1 MANEISIL
9 QEMVL
14 CFAERSNRDGEY
26 AFKVARYRQ
35 LIKMYFRLYPRVTN
49 GIGRRGLKHHYCSFH
64 RTGDSIVTFNSNKQF
79 CLVEW

>member
-14 CFAERSNRDGEY
+14 CFAERSNREGEY

-64 RTGDSIVTFNSNKQF
+64 RTGDDDQHSIVTSNF